1 MEKRSNCPINFS
13 LENWWDT
20 WSLLI
25 VRDLMFKKEC
35 TYWDFLKSEEKIA
48 TNILVARLKKL
59 EENEIIIKT
68 EFPNNKVKSLYR
80 LTQKGIDLVPT
91 IVEMMLWAEKYH
103 TITDEKSKVILE
115 KIKKDKEL
123 FIKEAMESLK

>member
-80 LTQKGIDLVPT
+80 LTQKGIDLLPT
-91 IVEMMLWAEKYH
+91 MVEMMLWAEKYH

-123 FIKEAMESLK
+123 FIKEGMESLK